1 MPPNLLQVGPLNEP
15 LYYGSLYFAAVVS
28 SAFYGVTCVQT
39 YRNDPLRM
47 KNFVTALWI
56 LNTTHEGLIVAGGLF
71 LDVHSAKDASFI
83 LYYYAVY
90 KYLMT
95 GLLDPISMLD
105 GTPELIVLVAA
116 MTQGYFVYRI
126 YLCALRIPD
135 FFFLSSYSHSVSDKN
150 IVVPFI
156 WIVLAVVQLVYVCEA
171 LYSADGFVPFFPT
184 AVAHTCFLSASSSV
198 QAVALPVLSSNRFM
212 SFATVCLAL
221 AAGGDVLVAIFLT
234 FLLIHK
240 RRATGYSSTAHVLQR
255 LTAFA
260 VNTGIWTTLF
270 ALLSVILLHVFPSN
284 LLPTVF
290 IIPLCP
296 LYCNTL
302 LANLNVRAYVRGEPT
317 AHDAGGDLFT
327 SATSPMSNIP
337 KIDKHHGLEE
347 SNMVS
352 PTHQQGVWKT
362 TKVVTITDAIPS
374 RPTTAECI
382 NFTSA

>member
-1 MPPNLLQVGPLNEP
+1 
-15 LYYGSLYFAAVVS
+15 
-28 SAFYGVTCVQT
+28 
-39 YRNDPLRM
+39 M

-56 LNTTHEGLIVAGGLF
+56 LNTTHEGLIVAG
-71 LDVHSAKDASFI
+71 
-83 LYYYAVY
+83 VY

-105 GTPELIVLVAA
+105 GTPELIIQPLLTVLVAA

-126 YLCALRIPD
+126 YL
-135 FFFLSSYSHSVSDKN
+135 FSDKN

-156 WIVLAVVQLVYVCEA
+156 WIVLAVVQLVFITIYVCEA
-171 LYSADGFVPFFPT
+171 LYSADG
-184 AVAHTCFLSASSSV
+184 SV